1 MNETCT
7 AKFQLLYKKIG
18 QLQDVHAWYQLYYK
32 IMSAYDKCLIGDDQE
47 KALITSMACYA
58 DAMGWRIEDWKR
70 IP

>member
-7 AKFQLLYKKIG
+7 AKFQQLYKKIG
-18 QLQDVHAWYQLYYK
+18 QLQDVNAWDELHRK
-32 IMSAYDKCLIGDDQE
+32 VMSAYGKCLIGDDQE

-70 IP
+70 KP